1 MKNEIRQ
8 LITGALRR
16 LASDGVVPAGVPF
29 DAHVERT
36 RHAEHG
42 DFASNVA
49 LTLAKQAG
57 MQPRALAERLVAS
70 LPSSDIVER
79 AVIAGPGF
87 VNFFLSPRAY
97 QQLVPRILDSATAYG
112 DGDVGGGT
120 RVLVEYVSA
129 NPTGPLHVGHG
140 RGAAYGDSLVR
151 VLRAAGFDVR
161 AEYYVNDAG
170 RQMDILAVSVWL
182 RYLELCGE
190 VLEFPTNAY
199 QGDYIYDIAA
209 ALHRSDGERWR
220 RDSAAIFG
228 ALPMEP
234 EARLDALIDRSRRQL
249 DTDGFE
255 RVLELAREV
264 ILENIRS
271 DLEQF
276 GVHHDEWFSER
287 ELFRGGAVDRAIERL
302 RASEH
307 LYQSAGAWWFRST
320 EFGDEKDRVVL
331 RASGAPTYF
340 ASDIAYH
347 IDKSDRGY
355 QRCIDIW
362 GADHHGHIVRMKAAL
377 AALGED
383 PDALTVLLVQFAN
396 LYRGSERVS
405 MSTRGGEFVTL
416 RELRN
421 EVGNDA
427 ARFFYVMRKPEQ
439 HMDFDL
445 ELAKSQSND
454 NPVYYVQYAHARICS
469 VFRQLAERGLAGDGE
484 ADYGLLREDDEASLL
499 GALSRFPEV
508 VENAALAYAPHQV
521 AYYLRELATEF
532 HAYYN
537 AHPFIAAEPA
547 LRQARLGLIDAT
559 RQVLANGLAL
569 LGVSAPER
577 M

>member
-1 MKNEIRQ
+1 M
-8 LITGALRR
+8 
-16 LASDGVVPAGVPF
+16 
-29 DAHVERT
+29 
-36 RHAEHG
+36 
-42 DFASNVA
+42 
-49 LTLAKQAG
+49 
-57 MQPRALAERLVAS
+57 
-70 LPSSDIVER
+70 
-79 AVIAGPGF
+79 
-87 VNFFLSPRAY
+87 
-97 QQLVPRILDSATAYG
+97 
-112 DGDVGGGT
+112 
-120 RVLVEYVSA
+120 
-129 NPTGPLHVGHG
+129 
-140 RGAAYGDSLVR
+140 
-151 VLRAAGFDVR
+151 
-161 AEYYVNDAG
+161 
-170 RQMDILAVSVWL
+170 
-182 RYLELCGE
+182 
-190 VLEFPTNAY
+190 
-199 QGDYIYDIAA
+199 
-209 ALHRSDGERWR
+209 
-220 RDSAAIFG
+220 
-228 ALPMEP
+228 
-234 EARLDALIDRSRRQL
+234 
-249 DTDGFE
+249 
-255 RVLELAREV
+255 
-264 ILENIRS
+264 ENIRS

-347 IDKSDRGY
+347 IDKADRGY

-377 AALGED
+377 AALGGD

-469 VFRQLAERGLAGDGE
+469 VFRQLAERGLAGAGE

>member
-16 LASDGVVPAGVPF
+16 LASEGVVPAGLPSDV
-29 DAHVERT
+29 HVERT
-36 RHAEHG
+36 RHAKHG

-57 MQPRALAERLVAS
+57 VQPRALTERLVAN

-87 VNFFLSPRAY
+87 VNFFLSLHAY

-112 DGDVGGGT
+112 GGDVGGGT

-209 ALHRSDGERWR
+209 AVHRSDGERWR
-220 RDSAAIFG
+220 RDAAVLFG

-234 EARLDALIDRSRRQL
+234 EARLDALIDRSRREL

-255 RVLELAREV
+255 RVLALAREV
-264 ILENIRS
+264 MLENIRS

-307 LYQSAGAWWFRST
+307 LYQSGGAWWFRST
-320 EFGDEKDRVVL
+320 QFGDEKDRVVL

-347 IDKSDRGY
+347 IDKADRGY
-355 QRCIDIW
+355 QRCIDVW

-377 AALGED
+377 AALGGD

-427 ARFFYVMRKPEQ
+427 ARFFYVLRKPEQ

-469 VFRQLAERGLAGDGE
+469 VFRQLAERGLASDGE
-484 ADYGLLREDDEASLL
+484 ADYGLLCEDDEASLL